1 MSRRKFIFEMSVP
14 ATGRFSES
22 RFAVKPEDA
31 ALAQANAVTTAPSPR
46 TNPRDADAPGTR
58 FRPLNEQ

>member
-1 MSRRKFIFEMSVP
+1 MSVP

-58 FRPLNEQ
+58 FRLLNEQ